1 MSLTLYSALLASD
14 TSLAAY
20 ESDGQLKSWCWPRK
34 DAFHNQLRYF
44 IVGLVQGEQA
54 LWLDPERDQISF
66 SWLAPL
72 EHLQIQWHVHHP
84 EARGLRVRL
93 EAKLINEKTLEHT
106 YIIDAHEHSTIR
118 STRLWLMMAPEIAGR
133 RSQFQC
139 VRATDHS
146 NIIRCDSDPFTLT
159 LQGVHGSEFKHTAA
173 VQIDS
178 QHSLGHLVQSFVN
191 HPGAFRKIEMGRC
204 AALALSPVLR
214 WGHPFSIRLTLAAA
228 IHFSLPGQH
237 RDESQP
243 EALESASAGQEMGTN
258 VGILSG
264 VPYTPESASLQ
275 TSLSLRVL
283 DALTSPNG
291 ALLASAECDWDMRY
305 SGGYGFV
312 WPRDAAFTGLALLEC
327 GQTERA
333 ARIASFLSQA
343 LGEANDFEQRYTD
356 AAQPAPSWCYR
367 QPDQRPLVC
376 LLWIAL
382 LNSRRLRDT
391 LRAELRV
398 KLNTCL
404 AAMADELLTSPTTA
418 LLGFDLWEEREGQHF
433 FALVVAFGALQRGV
447 EHALTDSAAQ
457 RYQSAAREA
466 ARLAQGHFSPLHAWP
481 ARTRTQQGQLD
492 FTPDASLL
500 SCLMPV
506 PEFPLSN
513 EQRTTLFHALKEAL
527 KFGVGYRRYADDNYR
542 GGGCWPLVGLWFS
555 LGAREVLP
563 ESDAR
568 EEMKM
573 GLRQAAASSTSLGYL
588 PEQVDPRSSVPS
600 WVVPLA
606 WSHAFFLQLSQ
617 RLRTL
622 DGRQKSLE

>member
-1 MSLTLYSALLASD
+1 MYSALLASQ

-54 LWLDPERDQISF
+54 IWLDPERDQISF
-66 SWLAPL
+66 SWLSPL

-93 EAKLINEKTLEHT
+93 EAKLIDERTLEHT
-106 YIIDAHEHSTIR
+106 YIIDAHEHSTLR
-118 STRLWLMMAPEIAGR
+118 STRLWLLMAPEVAGR

-139 VRATDHS
+139 VRATDHAQ
-146 NIIRCDSDPFTLT
+146 IIRCDSDPFTLT
-159 LQGVHGSEFKHTAA
+159 LQGVKGSEFKQTAA

-214 WGHPFSIRLTLAAA
+214 WGHPFSIRLNLAAA
-228 IHFSLPGQH
+228 VQLSPPSPHHNSAP
-237 RDESQP
+237 P
-243 EALESASAGQEMGTN
+243 EALELASFSQD
-258 VGILSG
+258 LSKSFSWVSG
-264 VPYTPESASLQ
+264 LPYTPESAPLQ
-275 TSLSLRVL
+275 SSLSLRVL
-283 DALTSPNG
+283 DALSSPNG

-333 ARIASFLSQA
+333 ARLAGFLAQA
-343 LGEANDFEQRYTD
+343 LGDANDFEQRYTD

-382 LNSRRLRDT
+382 LNSGQLRDA
-391 LRAELRV
+391 LRLELRV

-404 AAMADELLTSPTTA
+404 GAMADELLTSPTTA
-418 LLGFDLWEEREGQHF
+418 LSGFDLWEEREGQHF
-433 FALVVAFGALQRGV
+433 FAFVVAFGALQRGV
-447 EHALTDSAAQ
+447 EHALTDAAAQ
-457 RYQSAAREA
+457 RYQAAANES

-481 ARTRTQQGQLD
+481 ARTRNLQGQLD

-513 EQRTTLFHALKEAL
+513 TQRTQLFNELKSVL
-527 KFGVGYRRYADDNYR
+527 KHGVGFRRYADDNYR
-542 GGGCWPLVGLWFS
+542 GGGCWPLVGLWFA
-555 LGAREVLP
+555 LGAREILP
-563 ESDAR
+563 ESEAR

-573 GLRQAAASSTSLGYL
+573 GLRQAAAASTPLGYL
-588 PEQVDPRSSVPS
+588 PEQVDPQSSVPS

-617 RLRTL
+617 RLRTPE
-622 DGRQKSLE
+622 GR